1 MTLLKKFWAHILM
14 ISGFIG
20 LACALFFFF
29 TFRQGLIRPDVR
41 MFDFWI
47 PAIVSFFMLI
57 YFRSFREKTSP
68 FHFWEGLIG
77 GNLMFWIGGTMSGV
91 FIWLM
96 AEWEPQSFE
105 HFRESCI
112 KYIEINMKEA
122 PELQKMEKPELLI
135 RDFKKMKPSIMIWEE
150 AKLKFKYS
158 IILVP
163 LISVFLRR
171 K

>member
-1 MTLLKKFWAHILM
+1 MTLLKKFWLHIL
-14 ISGFIG
+14 ISSILIG
-20 LACALFFFF
+20 VACSLFFYF
-29 TFRQGLIRPDVR
+29 TFQPGLIRPDVR

-47 PAIVSFFMLI
+47 PTVATFFMLI

-68 FHFWEGLIG
+68 FHFWEGLIV
-77 GNLMFWIGGTMSGV
+77 GNLMFWLGGITSG
-91 FIWLM
+91 FSIYLM
-96 AEWEPQSFE
+96 ADWQPIPFE
-105 HFRESCI
+105 HFRDSCI
-112 KYIEINMKEA
+112 KYIEVNMKEA

-135 RDFKKMKPSIMIWEE
+135 RDFREMKPSVMIWEE